1 MFVHVWA
8 TCRVYLHE
16 STNCSHHPNMLFH
29 VVVVVVVVVFF
40 FLMMVACLYDFLS
53 PVCFPQTVQIRLEVS
68 SAQETVTSFRR
79 TSPSGVL
86 FAAAEVLA
94 AARA

>member
-1 MFVHVWA
+1 MNQQIVRITP
-8 TCRVYLHE
+8 TC
-16 STNCSHHPNMLFH
+16 CFMLLLLLLLFSL
-29 VVVVVVVVVFF
+29 F